1 MTEFVL
7 WIAAALLLLFVG
19 AEWLVRGSAALALRL
34 GITPL
39 VIGLTVVAYG
49 TSMPEMVVS
58 TVAALKG
65 QGDIAVGNVVG
76 SNIFNIC
83 VILGLSAL
91 VLPLQVKV
99 QLIRLDAPLMLGV
112 SLLFVALFR
121 DSQTSRDFQ
130 ISRIEAGL
138 LLAGIIV
145 YTVGSVIFAR
155 KEVSAEVRAEF
166 TEAVPRQPG
175 RLWLDLLFI
184 LGGLAVLVLGSR
196 LLVTNAVELARLLG
210 ISEAVIGLTIVAAGT
225 SMPELA
231 TSVVA
236 AFRKQA
242 DIAIGNIVGS
252 NLYNLLAIVG
262 VSGLLAPLH
271 APGIRMFDL
280 YVMLGATIA
289 LLPLMWSGFVLK
301 RWEGAVL
308 LAAYG
313 GYLYVLWP
321 K

>member
-1 MTEFVL
+1 MTELIL
-7 WIAAALLLLFVG
+7 WIAAALVLLFFG
-19 AEWLVRGSAALALRL
+19 AEWLVRGSSALALRL

-76 SNIFNIC
+76 SNIFNVC

-91 VLPLQVKV
+91 ALPLRVKV
-99 QLIRLDAPLMLGV
+99 QLIRVDAPLMVGV
-112 SLLFVALFR
+112 SLLFIVLFR
-121 DSQTSRDFQ
+121 DFH
-130 ISRIEAGL
+130 ISRLEAGF

-155 KEVSAEVRAEF
+155 KEVSAEVQAEF
-166 TEAVPRQPG
+166 TEAVVRPPG
-175 RLWLDLLFI
+175 KLWRDLLLI

-271 APGIRMFDL
+271 APGIRMLDL
-280 YVMLGATIA
+280 YVMLGTSIA

>member
-1 MTEFVL
+1 MTELIL
-7 WIAAALLLLFVG
+7 WIAAALVLLFFG
-19 AEWLVRGSAALALRL
+19 AEWLVRGSSALALRL

-76 SNIFNIC
+76 SNIFNVC

-91 VLPLQVKV
+91 VLPLRVKV
-99 QLIRLDAPLMLGV
+99 QLIRVDAPLMVGV
-112 SLLFVALFR
+112 SLLFIVLFR
-121 DSQTSRDFQ
+121 DFH
-130 ISRIEAGL
+130 ISRLEAGF

-155 KEVSAEVRAEF
+155 KEVSAEVQAEF
-166 TEAVPRQPG
+166 TEAVVRPPG
-175 RLWLDLLFI
+175 KLWRDLLLI

-271 APGIRMFDL
+271 APGIRMLDL
-280 YVMLGATIA
+280 YVMLGTSIA